1 MHVPS
6 SGLVSVTNPL
16 SLASQQKH
24 KIKATDAFNRND
36 KPLHIDTGVLQ
47 TVGINM
53 EVSKARASPE
63 GGLIPGSNDLQKMRR
78 STS

>member
-1 MHVPS
+1 MTNHFILILES
-6 SGLVSVTNPL
+6 SN
-16 SLASQQKH
+16 
-24 KIKATDAFNRND
+24 
-36 KPLHIDTGVLQ
+36 

-63 GGLIPGSNDLQKMRR
+63 GGLIPGSKDLQKMRR